1 MIVVVLIVLLVIN
14 FIGASYMKDA
24 AYAKGYDDSAHAFAT
39 CFWLGIIGY
48 LYVIAL
54 PDIEAR
60 RKQDAIIELLSQNA
74 VEEKP
79 IVPVFEN
86 EDLPPL

>member
-14 FIGASYMKDA
+14 FIGASKMRDVA
-24 AYAKGYDDSAHAFAT
+24 FEKGYDDSVHAFAM

-48 LYVIAL
+48 MFVIAL

-60 RKQDAIIELLSQNA
+60 KKQDVIIEFLKNNTVDQ
-74 VEEKP
+74 KP
-79 IVPVFEN
+79 TVPVFEN